1 MKPWL
6 RICDSFA
13 EEAEA
18 DREFW
23 QQYSAEERVAL
34 IDQMRHEWAAMTNE
48 PKPNRDQVDF
58 VRLLA
63 KHGVR
68 ALIVGAH
75 ALGFH
80 ARPRYTKDLDIFIE
94 ASPENGAK
102 TVAALR
108 DFGFA
113 EANITAADLA
123 ERGRVIQPGF
133 PPNRIDIMTNLS
145 GVTFAEAWE
154 HRVAGSFGGEPVF
167 YIGRT
172 ELMRNKSAAG
182 RHQDLADLD
191 LLRRFS

>member
-6 RICDSFA
+6 RICASFD

-18 DREFW
+18 DREYW
-23 QQYSAEERVAL
+23 QQFSAEERVAL

-48 PKPNRDQVDF
+48 PKPNRDQIDF
-58 VRLLA
+58 VRLLT
-63 KHGVR
+63 KHDVR

-80 ARPRYTKDLDIFIE
+80 ARPRYTKDLDIFVD

-102 TVAALR
+102 VVSALHE
-108 DFGFA
+108 FGFA
-113 EANITAADLA
+113 ELNVTAEDLA
-123 ERGRVIQPGF
+123 ERGRVIQLGF
-133 PPNRIDIMTNLS
+133 PPNRIDVMTNLS

-154 HRVAGSFGGEPVF
+154 HRVQGTFGGESVF
-167 YIGRT
+167 YIGKT
-172 ELMRNKSAAG
+172 ELMRNKSAVG